1 MAVPLSAEGLVGRSL
16 EERHCRRHGAEN
28 GGWCVCHPTNG
39 QWPGSRGRHQSG
51 DVITGEPVR
60 DARQLAQLIGTM
72 APGTT
77 VILDLIHDGQ
87 QRTVSLA
94 LGTLPKL
101 EGGCVLHAT
110 SPNLLSRF
118 D

>member
-1 MAVPLSAEGLVGRSL
+1 MRLKTAAGAFVTPPMA
-16 EERHCRRHGAEN
+16 N
-28 GGWCVCHPTNG
+28 GPAVEAGIM
-39 QWPGSRGRHQSG
+39 SG
-51 DVITGEPVR
+51 DVITGEAVR

-94 LGTLPKL
+94 LGTLP
-101 EGGCVLHAT
+101 
-110 SPNLLSRF
+110 N
-118 D
+118 

>member
-1 MAVPLSAEGLVGRSL
+1 MA
-16 EERHCRRHGAEN
+16 N
-28 GGWCVCHPTNG
+28 GPAVEAGIM
-39 QWPGSRGRHQSG
+39 SG
-51 DVITGEPVR
+51 DVITGEAVR

-94 LGTLPKL
+94 LGTLP
-101 EGGCVLHAT
+101 
-110 SPNLLSRF
+110 N
-118 D
+118 